1 MPYCLFEC
9 FSGDGAELIN
19 MKVESIIDQG
29 RACDLI
35 RQREGIRSASLTLS
49 ECPEVG
55 ATGVLAELQ
64 GHIEAPLM
72 LVEALTAWFKGKS
85 LRLTIDLSRLDP
97 RRSAGMLAY
106 WTAWQGSRPE
116 SSEIKVVLTLPESAV
131 GP

>member
-9 FSGDGAELIN
+9 FSGDSAELIN
-19 MKVESIIDQG
+19 MKVESVIDQG

-72 LVEALTAWFKGKS
+72 IVEALTALFKGKS
-85 LRLTIDLSRLDP
+85 LRLTIDLSGLDP
-97 RRSAGMLAY
+97 GRSAGTVGY
-106 WTAWQGSRPE
+106 WTAWQATRPA
-116 SSEIKVVLTLPESAV
+116 SSEIEVVLKLPE
-131 GP
+131 